1 MLILDGEYDIMS
13 NDKHRLIRRNTK
25 TVAVASFF
33 EGSKFLLLPSFS
45 EGGDIVYITLEQLLL
60 IAAFIVALLQYVH
73 NIYHNKK
80 K

>member
-1 MLILDGEYDIMS
+1 MLIFCDGYAIIVFG
-13 NDKHRLIRRNTK
+13 KLLLARRNTK